1 MAARKTGRLTDEWRH
16 RIKTS
21 MLVNRLQDN
30 AEGKI
35 DLTAT
40 QIKSIEI
47 LLKKTA
53 PDLSS
58 VALGQDPDLEPIQ
71 ATIRPII
78 TRAEWLKLH
87 SGS

>member
-1 MAARKTGRLTDEWRH
+1 MAARKTGRLTDEWRR

-58 VALGQDPDLEPIQ
+58 IALGQDPDLEPIQ

-87 SGS
+87 GG